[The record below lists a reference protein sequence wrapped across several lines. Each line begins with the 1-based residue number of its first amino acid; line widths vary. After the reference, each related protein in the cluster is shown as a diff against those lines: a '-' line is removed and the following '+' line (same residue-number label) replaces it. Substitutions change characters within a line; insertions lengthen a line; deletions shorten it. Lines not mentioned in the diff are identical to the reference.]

1 MKGALFA
8 PRIFSS
14 RCPSGGR
21 HGPEPKKSSAG
32 KSPALLYLH
41 IQFPIARMDSVG
53 DGQLS
58 LLIEDMDLLGIESEG
73 HALSGTDLGVRLD
86 TSGNRIAVNIE
97 IQEYFSAE

>member
-41 IQFPIARMDSVG
+41 IHFPNARI
-53 DGQLS
+53 Q
-58 LLIEDMDLLGIESEG
+58 II
-73 HALSGTDLGVRLD
+73 RQ
-86 TSGNRIAVNIE
+86 SGNQIPDFQILQIRE
-97 IQEYFSAE
+97 ISWRL